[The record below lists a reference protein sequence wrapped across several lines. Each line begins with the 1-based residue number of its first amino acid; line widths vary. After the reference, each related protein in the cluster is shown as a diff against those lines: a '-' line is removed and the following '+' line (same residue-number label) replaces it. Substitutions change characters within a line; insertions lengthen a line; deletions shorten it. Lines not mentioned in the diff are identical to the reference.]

1 MVRGMQQSTTSSSCL
16 TAGIPYGQSL
26 KNPLI
31 SNENTS
37 KPFCGGFGKLENNTG
52 KAKGSGGELG

>member
-1 MVRGMQQSTTSSSCL
+1 MQQSTTGSSCL